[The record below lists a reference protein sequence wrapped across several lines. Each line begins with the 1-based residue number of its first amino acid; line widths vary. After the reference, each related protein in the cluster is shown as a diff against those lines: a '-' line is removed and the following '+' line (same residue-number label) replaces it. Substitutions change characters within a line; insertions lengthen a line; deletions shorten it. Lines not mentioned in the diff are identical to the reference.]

1 MWGSVC
7 YTRAR
12 GFIKGWHHHQGR
24 MNRLRSSNWLLIGL
38 AAGMIVLAL
47 AGVAL
52 LVTYLLLAR
61 QPAVNDAWIN
71 PLAGVKT
78 EAIAPDLAV
87 LTLAGEADDR
97 INRAAID
104 ADETETAYATL
115 ANSLL
120 MTDNLR
126 SGGWLLLARQSQE
139 KDPAR
144 AAVAYQAAL
153 DLASLAPSI
162 GDMGRADLSLQAAR
176 GFAALKKDKLR
187 SVGIGAGGKHRSLQR
202 QLAARTAPSTV
213 GAGDRR
219 LSGAGGH
226 RRPPEASGN
235 ASTPTQPA
243 PALRSTPDHSCCP
256 HCAAGSFCR
265 RRWSRRWPP
274 GKTRPL
280 IWQPAGFPCRE
291 AAATSLLTHWARPYW
306 PRTCPRR
313 ILPDCRSVEPCRPFS
328 IDA

>member
-1 MWGSVC
+1 
-7 YTRAR
+7 
-12 GFIKGWHHHQGR
+12 
-24 MNRLRSSNWLLIGL
+24 
-38 AAGMIVLAL
+38 MIVLAL

-52 LVTYLLLAR
+52 LVTYFVLAR

-97 INRAAID
+97 VNRAAID
-104 ADETETAYATL
+104 AGETETAYATL

-126 SGGWLLLARQSQE
+126 SGGWLLLARQFLE

-176 GFAALKKDKLR
+176 GFAALKKDKIARLALAQAENIAR
-187 SVGIGAGGKHRSLQR
+187 YSVTLLPAQR
-202 QLAARTAPSTV
+202 RTLLGQVADVYQTL
-213 GAGDRR
+213 GD
-219 LSGAGGH
+219 

-235 ASTPTQPA
+235 ISMPTQPA
-243 PALRSTPDHSCCP
+243 PASRSTPDRSCCP
-256 HCAAGSFCR
+256 HCAVGLFCR

-274 GKTRPL
+274 GKTRPPT
-280 IWQPAGFPCRE
+280 WQPVGFPCRE
-291 AAATSLLTHWARPYW
+291 AAAMRWPTRWARPYW
-306 PRTCPRR
+306 PRTWSAASF
-313 ILPDCRSVEPCRPFS
+313 IGLPIS
-328 IDA
+328 